1 MIAEFSW
8 YTNYERKEGMTMKMT
23 QQINKMEKDIQSL
36 HSDVR
41 DLNTHAK
48 YTKQAVDDI
57 KKTLVAM
64 RGDFVVQ
71 QDKCSAKFVKRV
83 EFETVKIIAYG
94 LITAI
99 VTGFVFLIRIVF
111 FNGVG

>member
-1 MIAEFSW
+1 M
-8 YTNYERKEGMTMKMT
+8 NYERKEGMTMKMA

-48 YTKQAVDDI
+48 YTKEAVDDI
-57 KKTLVAM
+57 KKTLTAI

-71 QDKCSAKFVKRV
+71 QDKCSSKFVKRV
-83 EFETVKIIAYG
+83 EFETVKLISYG
-94 LITAI
+94 TITFVVA
-99 VTGFVFLIRIVF
+99 GFVFLIRYIF
-111 FNGVG
+111 FD